1 MTDIETLLR
10 ADAER
15 YTYPQPPPLQP
26 AMIAVTAPHRHPSRW
41 LATAATILIVAAVA
55 AGPVLLHR
63 AAKHANPAANTQQV
77 PKSITV
83 NGQPAPLLGELSWT
97 YAITDPAD
105 PRTIYVYAASA
116 GLGNCGPHS
125 LRAFVTGTDDDAVSD
140 LAGAGRTADDPRHPN
155 RDRSRRYSNVAT
167 CRGEAVPPLG
177 AEWLRGPCS
186 AMDAASGRRARRERR
201 LHRRDVYRSARWDP
215 DAAELPVLPARIA
228 GAGPA
233 VSHHQRNHRYGLP
246 EFAAG
251 SLRHRGMV
259 SRRSVNAAP
268 DVFRCSP
275 PDSRPTGDSREV
287 GAIVLV
293 SRSIRPAQR

>member
-1 MTDIETLLR
+1 
-10 ADAER
+10 
-15 YTYPQPPPLQP
+15 LQP

-125 LRAFVTGTDDDAVSD
+125 LRAFVTGTDDDAVSVTV
-140 LAGAGRTADDPRHPN
+140 AGFRIPGCGGDVH
-155 RDRSRRYSNVAT
+155 YSGTSPVPVALPT
-167 CRGEAVPPLG
+167 TLG
-177 AEWLRGPCS
+177 T
-186 AMDAASGRRARRERR
+186 
-201 LHRRDVYRSARWDP
+201 
-215 DAAELPVLPARIA
+215 RIA
-228 GAGPA
+228 TDRGATRTLLHAEAKPFLRSVPSGYEARAPQWMPLQGAAPA
-233 VSHHQRNHRYGLP
+233 VNDGYIVETYTAAHGGILTLLNYQCCPPESPGQDRQSVTINAITGTAFQSSPPGAFVTVEWSPGGQSMLRLTSSGAHHLTVDQLVTV
-246 EFAAG
+246 A
-251 SLRHRGMV
+251 
-259 SRRSVNAAP
+259 RSV
-268 DVFRCSP
+268 
-275 PDSRPTGDSREV
+275 
-287 GAIVLV
+287 
-293 SRSIRPAQR
+293 Q